1 MERQAL
7 WSQMPS
13 FGNQRKKKKHF
24 LTVVFFVVVN
34 IKSDDT
40 ADVFTGHEFS
50 GELFTVQELW

>member
-1 MERQAL
+1 MISNAFFWKPEE
-7 WSQMPS
+7 
-13 FGNQRKKKKHF
+13 KKKHF

-50 GELFTVQELW
+50 GELFTVQEL

>member
-1 MERQAL
+1 
-7 WSQMPS
+7 MPS

-50 GELFTVQELW
+50 GELFTVQEL